1 MTPFLTEVTTSL
13 VCVVSMADALLS
25 RGCCDG
31 DRDSDRVRREAG
43 GRGAEMAW
51 YEAGASIGVL
61 RNQRQH
67 RPKRISFAVR
77 ALAAGLV
84 LCSLAASACTAAPTG
99 GGRWVFASVP
109 ARESGTG
116 ERDTR
121 VWLPPSYDRPEAAP
135 RRHPAVGRALGVG
148 GWPRARVGTRRPRHA
163 RVPAAVLRSA
173 RVRAPPL
180 PRRGVPAR

>member
-13 VCVVSMADALLS
+13 VCVVSMAEALLS
-25 RGCCDG
+25 RVCCDG

-43 GRGAEMAW
+43 GRVAEMAW

-77 ALAAGLV
+77 ALAARLV

-99 GGRWVFASVP
+99 GGRWVFASI
-109 ARESGTG
+109 G
-116 ERDTR
+116 
-121 VWLPPSYDRPEAAP
+121 
-135 RRHPAVGRALGVG
+135 
-148 GWPRARVGTRRPRHA
+148 
-163 RVPAAVLRSA
+163 VLRNQRQHRPKRISFA
-173 RVRAPPL
+173 VR
-180 PRRGVPAR
+180 

>member
-13 VCVVSMADALLS
+13 VCVVSMAEALLS
-25 RGCCDG
+25 RVCCDG

-43 GRGAEMAW
+43 GRVAEMAW

-84 LCSLAASACTAAPTG
+84 LCSLAASACTAAPTAG
-99 GGRWVFASVP
+99 GARRRAAARAPP
-109 ARESGTG
+109 AR
-116 ERDTR
+116 
-121 VWLPPSYDRPEAAP
+121 PPARPP
-135 RRHPAVGRALGVG
+135 RRHAG
-148 GWPRARVGTRRPRHA
+148 
-163 RVPAAVLRSA
+163 
-173 RVRAPPL
+173 PP
-180 PRRGVPAR
+180 PRRGGAAWGGPAAARGAGGNPQAPPAGRR